1 MTEKDFEWFEHKY
14 PGWYAEFGDFWKWY
28 AKLEARRDQPITFN
42 ERRRLRLSAPLLVA
56 ASFPA

>member
-28 AKLEARRDQPITFN
+28 AKLSNPGNRRSLFN
-42 ERRRLRLSAPLLVA
+42 AIPAMSTRTA
-56 ASFPA
+56 AGAAWCPA